1 MASSPDVI
9 ATIQSAH
16 RTARC
21 TARCAATRAIA
32 LRNPDRRLHS
42 NGLRESVTFM
52 QIRPSAQSPGADA
65 ESQASTNIAFE
76 TVYDRLK
83 LLARHQLSSGPGN
96 TLNTTALVHELYLR
110 MEADRDIKFEQSAQY
125 FAYAARAMRHLL
137 INRARDR
144 MRQKVGGDWV
154 RVTTLS
160 GAADPALAM
169 ASAEQALAIDEAL
182 SQLEKFDPRAAR
194 VFELRYFTGLAAEQ
208 IGELLDITRRT
219 VDRDWRFARAFL
231 LGLLNS

>member
-1 MASSPDVI
+1 MPIHPSE
-9 ATIQSAH
+9 Q
-16 RTARC
+16 AR
-21 TARCAATRAIA
+21 
-32 LRNPDRRLHS
+32 
-42 NGLRESVTFM
+42 
-52 QIRPSAQSPGADA
+52 GADA
-65 ESQASTNIAFE
+65 ASQVSANITFE
-76 TVYDRLK
+76 AIYDRLK

-110 MEADRDIKFEQSAQY
+110 MEAERDLKFEQSAQY

-160 GAADPALAM
+160 GTADPALAM

-182 SQLEKFDPRAAR
+182 RQLEESDPRAAR

-208 IGELLDITRRT
+208 IAELMDITRRT

-231 LGLLNS
+231 LGLLND